1 MGQIPTYYNHLRVGR
16 PYVEGKPGNYTS
28 QYFEEPNG
36 PLYPFG
42 YGLSYTDFELSEVR
56 LSSPNMPRGGGLE
69 ASVTLKNTGSRDG
82 ATVVQLYVRDEVA
95 SVIRPVKELKGFR
108 KVFLK
113 AGETREVRFKLEEE
127 DLKFV
132 NAQLERVAEPGVF
145 EVQIGLDSERVKRG
159 QFTLL

>member
-1 MGQIPTYYNHLRVGR
+1 
-16 PYVEGKPGNYTS
+16 
-28 QYFEEPNG
+28 
-36 PLYPFG
+36 
-42 YGLSYTDFELSEVR
+42 
-56 LSSPNMPRGGGLE
+56 
-69 ASVTLKNTGSRDG
+69 
-82 ATVVQLYVRDEVA
+82 LYVRDEVA

>member
-1 MGQIPTYYNHLRVGR
+1 M
-16 PYVEGKPGNYTS
+16 
-28 QYFEEPNG
+28 
-36 PLYPFG
+36 
-42 YGLSYTDFELSEVR
+42 
-56 LSSPNMPRGGGLE
+56 
-69 ASVTLKNTGSRDG
+69 
-82 ATVVQLYVRDEVA
+82 
-95 SVIRPVKELKGFR
+95 KELKGFR